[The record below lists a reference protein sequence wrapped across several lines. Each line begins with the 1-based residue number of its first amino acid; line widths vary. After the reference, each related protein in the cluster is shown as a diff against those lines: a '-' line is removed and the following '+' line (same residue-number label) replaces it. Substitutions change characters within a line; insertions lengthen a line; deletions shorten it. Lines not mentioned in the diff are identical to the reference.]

1 MMKELNFTTND
12 IRISSQET
20 GTNLNLNNWVDDLF
34 EGYED
39 LPFPEVD
46 EGIEDLNFDIT
57 KL

>member
-1 MMKELNFTTND
+1 MKELNFTTND